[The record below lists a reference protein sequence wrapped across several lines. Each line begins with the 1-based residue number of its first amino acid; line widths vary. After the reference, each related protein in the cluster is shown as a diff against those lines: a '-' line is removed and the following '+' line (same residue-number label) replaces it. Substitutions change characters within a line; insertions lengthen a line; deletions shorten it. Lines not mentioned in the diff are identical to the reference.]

1 MREQAIN
8 PEKRYWMTHGLAM
21 KEGEDLAREEYRM
34 GNGEKSDVKDL
45 RCQKVEGY
53 GILETEKREREKRV

>member
-1 MREQAIN
+1 MREQVIDS
-8 PEKRYWMTHGLAM
+8 EKRYRMTHGLAI
-21 KEGEDLAREEYRM
+21 KEGEDLAREGYRVK
-34 GNGEKSDVKDL
+34 GGEWPALKDL